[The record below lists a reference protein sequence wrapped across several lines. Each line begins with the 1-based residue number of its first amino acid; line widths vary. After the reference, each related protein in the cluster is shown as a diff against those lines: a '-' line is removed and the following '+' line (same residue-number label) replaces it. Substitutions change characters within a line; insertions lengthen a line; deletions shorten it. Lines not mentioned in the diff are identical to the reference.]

1 MVSGY
6 VREDTKHDATTYT
19 LGGFYKLTP
28 KIKACT
34 VVFQF
39 YQLSDSFRLKTAS
52 SFGRN
57 ARIASSF
64 TITLISKIASKFNKA
79 NS

>member
-1 MVSGY
+1 MYSGIS
-6 VREDTKHDATTYT
+6 V
-19 LGGFYKLTP
+19 
-28 KIKACT
+28 
-34 VVFQF
+34 
-39 YQLSDSFRLKTAS
+39 LSTFGLFSVQTAS

-64 TITLISKIASKFNKA
+64 TITLISKIASKINKA

>member
-39 YQLSDSFRLKTAS
+39 YQLSDSFRLKLPVHSVAMPALLPHLLS
-52 SFGRN
+52 
-57 ARIASSF
+57 
-64 TITLISKIASKFNKA
+64 L
-79 NS
+79 